1 MAKSSASQDAAPLP
15 TTYEAALQ
23 ELEALVA
30 RLDAGQM
37 PLDEL
42 LTAYQR
48 GALLLQFCRTKL
60 DAVEQQIQVLDNGE
74 FKNWTGGV

>member
-1 MAKSSASQDAAPLP
+1 MAKSPAPQDAAPLP

-30 RLDAGQM
+30 RLDAGQL

-42 LTAYQR
+42 LSAYQR
-48 GALLLQFCRTKL
+48 GAGLLQFCRARL
-60 DAVEQQIQVLDNGE
+60 DAVEQQIQVMDNGE
-74 FKNWTGGV
+74 LKNWTGGS

>member
-1 MAKSSASQDAAPLP
+1 MAKPPASQDTVPLP

-30 RLDAGQM
+30 RLDAGQL

-48 GALLLQFCRTKL
+48 GAGLLQFCRAKL
-60 DAVEQQIQVLDNGE
+60 DAVEQQIQVMDNGE
-74 FKNWTGGV
+74 LKNWTGGA